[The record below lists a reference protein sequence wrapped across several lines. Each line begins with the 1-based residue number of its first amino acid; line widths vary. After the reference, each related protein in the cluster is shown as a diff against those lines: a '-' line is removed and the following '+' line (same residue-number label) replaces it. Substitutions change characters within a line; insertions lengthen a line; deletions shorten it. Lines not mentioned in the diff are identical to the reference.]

1 MDDHL
6 LCPHCGEEIAR
17 IARKCR
23 HCGEYRDSSE
33 KVIDPG
39 AGMLLSFVLGIALV
53 ALLCVVS
60 GISAAV
66 VGPSVARVRKEANEK
81 AAVDALQ
88 AIAKAQSAFQ
98 EQDLDS
104 DGTPNFATLGDLSKT
119 GQLNPDLASGLQHQY
134 LFEVGVSGSFPQE
147 RWLAT
152 ASPIAPG
159 KQGAVYF
166 AANHTGAIYFRQG
179 GPFPL
184 DLNRCEFPSDALP
197 LGALG
202 DLR

>member
-1 MDDHL
+1 M
-6 LCPHCGEEIAR
+6 
-17 IARKCR
+17 
-23 HCGEYRDSSE
+23 
-33 KVIDPG
+33 KVVDPG
-39 AGMLLSFVLGIALV
+39 VGMLMSFALGSALV

-66 VGPSVARVRKEANEK
+66 IGPSMVRVRKEANEK

-88 AIAKAQSAFQ
+88 AIAKAQITFQ

-104 DGTPNFATLGDLSKT
+104 DGVSNFATLGDLSKT

-134 LFEVGVSGSFPQE
+134 VFEVGVSGSFPLE

-152 ASPIAPG
+152 ASPITPG
-159 KQGAVYF
+159 KQGALYF

-179 GPFPL
+179 RPFPL

-202 DLR
+202 GLR